1 MSCAA
6 LARRRTMLLA
16 GALLAGLT
24 QACVDIPLAGSESS
38 GRYPDRYPD
47 YDRAYDDEREW
58 ESREHKHYGC
68 GEIRDRIRLDEDKI
82 ATIDPSKH
90 HKALQWYKD
99 DLRNAE
105 NDMDRCRDEWR
116 RTDDERQEDWRRRER
131 RDDERRDQQREQCA
145 KIEDR
150 IRFDRDK
157 ADTIDP
163 AKHPK
168 ARQWYIDDIRNAER
182 DLQNCRRR

>member
-1 MSCAA
+1 MSSRGWPQHAGV
-6 LARRRTMLLA
+6 LA

-24 QACVDIPLAGSESS
+24 QACVDVPLAGSGLSS
-38 GRYPDRYPD
+38 DRNPDRYPD

-58 ESREHKHYGC
+58 EGREHRRYSC
-68 GEIRDRIRLDEDKI
+68 GEIRDRIRFDQDKI

-105 NDMDRCRDEWR
+105 NDMEGCRDEWR
-116 RTDDERQEDWRRRER
+116 RAEEERQDDWRRRER
-131 RDDERRDQQREQCA
+131 RDDERREQQRQQCA

-157 ADTIDP
+157 IATTDP
-163 AKHPK
+163 SQHPK
-168 ARQWYIDDIRNAER
+168 ALQWYKDDLRNAER
-182 DLQNCRRR
+182 DLQSCRH